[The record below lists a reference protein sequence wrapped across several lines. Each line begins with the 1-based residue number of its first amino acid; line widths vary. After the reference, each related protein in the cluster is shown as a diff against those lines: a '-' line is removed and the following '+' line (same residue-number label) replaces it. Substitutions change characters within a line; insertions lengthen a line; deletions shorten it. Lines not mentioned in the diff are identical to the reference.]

1 MIERELNLHVPATVR
16 AAIGK
21 TLRAQKAKKQSLQAR
36 YFDTPGRELAH
47 AKIALRLRLEGTQWV
62 QTLKSPGAD
71 ALSRIELNQPRP
83 EPTLDLSIY
92 KGTPAES
99 ALSRLKG
106 PLALRFETKVTR
118 LTQQVQLPDAV
129 IEIAYDQGTVCADEL
144 ELPISEIEFEL
155 ISGNSDA
162 IFTIGAQ
169 WIQQYGLI
177 IDLRSKAERG
187 DALARLAPKHS
198 NSKDIND
205 KDATPQALPWPQL
218 LKPRRAGPILLT
230 PDLTMQ
236 QAYQRCA
243 TDCINQIIRNTTF
256 LAAAEGAQAM
266 ASTRVDYVHQ
276 IRVGIRRIRSCW
288 KFFGKWIDLNESQ
301 AEAELRNYFS
311 QLGKIRDRDVIDL
324 VITPRLIAAGM
335 PELEP
340 PPNSDSDGGSIPA
353 LAASPRVQAIL
364 LTLLQHLTDTEIA
377 ARNPE
382 NDVKP
387 GKAMIKRLNKR
398 IDALCEQGEH
408 FVQLSIEDQHR
419 LRKRLKGLR
428 YSMEFAG
435 SLLAEKRLARLREA
449 LITAQHTLGD
459 LNDLYI
465 ADDFYRP
472 LIAAQ
477 PQAYF
482 AIGWLHAMQEQKKV
496 EAQTDFARLRKAGR
510 FKKA

>member
-1 MIERELNLHVPATVR
+1 MLERELKFYVPARKR
-16 AAIGK
+16 ASLEK
-21 TLRAQKAKKQSLQAR
+21 RLRKDGATDLPLHAC
-36 YFDTPGRELAH
+36 YFDTQDHELAKR
-47 AKIALRLRLEGTQWV
+47 KIALRVRQEGELWV
-62 QTLKSPGAD
+62 QTIKTPGPD
-71 ALSRIELNQPRP
+71 ELSRIEINHPRP
-83 EPTLDLSIY
+83 GPTLDLGIY
-92 KGTPAES
+92 EGTSVEGL
-99 ALSRLKG
+99 LSGLEH
-106 PLALRFETKVTR
+106 PLTLRYET
-118 LTQQVQLPDAV
+118 QVQRLV
-129 IEIAYDQGTVCADEL
+129 LKMECGNSEVELAYDQGVIKSGGLELPLCEL
-144 ELPISEIEFEL
+144 ELELVTGDTAGLFEL
-155 ISGNSDA
+155 AG
-162 IFTIGAQ
+162 Q
-169 WIQQYGLI
+169 WLKKYGLI
-177 IDLRSKAERG
+177 LDLRSKAERG

-324 VITPRLIAAGM
+324 VITPRLVAAGM
-335 PELEP
+335 PELEL
-340 PPNSDSDGGSIPA
+340 PPNSDSDDGSIPA

-382 NDVKP
+382 KDVKP

-482 AIGWLHAMQEQKKV
+482 AIGWLHAMQEQKKA
-496 EAQTDFARLRKAGR
+496 EAQGNFTRLHKAGR